1 LAGLGALL
9 AGVVAAGIWLL
20 LAPTAT
26 QASQFT
32 WQPAAHVPGA
42 VDVTGPRSDGRLV
55 VATTQAGLS
64 LFDGASL
71 TPFARGSRGYVPS
84 GGEAYIAVTPKVR
97 LRKSRCS
104 FNRDDV
110 FALSPGDARIIR
122 IRRLGTSSTFASL
135 PAGVFL
141 SGITFDRV
149 GTFGHRLLVSA
160 VTGPVATTGVTSLYA
175 IDCRGRVRLVAAP
188 GPAVE
193 GGIAV
198 APRSFGRFG
207 GRLIAVDEH
216 SGKVYAAKRGGGW
229 RTIAIPP
236 LPAGGDIGV
245 ESLGFVPPHLSRRRG
260 AAYLADLGAPGAPT
274 VGTDSI
280 LRVGSGSILDA
291 GVRGG
296 DLLVATEGGAETVS
310 IRCRKKGCSVRVV
323 GTGPDATHA
332 EGHITFR
339 RP

>member
-1 LAGLGALL
+1 LAGL
-9 AGVVAAGIWLL
+9 VAAGFWLL

-32 WQPAAHVPGA
+32 WRPAAHVPGV

-55 VATTQAGLS
+55 VATSRAGLS
-64 LFDGASL
+64 LFDGTSL
-71 TPFARGSRGYVPS
+71 TPFARGSGGYVPSS
-84 GGEAYIAVTPKVR
+84 GGEAYIAVTPKIG

-122 IRRLGTSSTFASL
+122 IRRPGMSSTFASL

-160 VTGPVATTGVTSLYA
+160 VTGPIATTGITSLYA
-175 IDCRGRVRLVAAP
+175 IDCRGRVRLAARP

-198 APRSFGRFG
+198 APRSFGHFG
-207 GRLIAVDEH
+207 GRLIAVHEQ

-236 LPAGGDIGV
+236 LHAGADIGV
-245 ESLGFVPPHLSRRRG
+245 ESIGFVPPHLSRG
-260 AAYLADLGAPGAPT
+260 GGAYLADLGAPGAPT

-310 IRCRKKGCSVRVV
+310 IRCRIRGCSVRVV
-323 GTGPDATHA
+323 GAGPDATHA